1 MKNPVFTVKF
11 EKQMD
16 ISYDGLV
23 NLFSMLY
30 CCSYWGRIEYD
41 RYDYK
46 EAKEQLQAEKHGD
59 GIYFEDV
66 IIKILENGNELIF
79 VDIEDGSES
88 YLTLNKLM
96 QGISKHLSEAN
107 IEDFEDIDGD
117 DADCIF
123 QYALFDDVVYG

>member
-1 MKNPVFTVKF
+1 MKNPVFTVKI

-16 ISYDGLV
+16 ITYDGLV
-23 NLFSMLY
+23 NLFSMLD
-30 CCSYWGRIEYD
+30 CCRYWARMECDKDEY
-41 RYDYK
+41 
-46 EAKEQLQAEKHGD
+46 LQAKKELADKKSGD
-59 GIYFEDV
+59 GIYFEEV
-66 IIKILENGNELIF
+66 LIKVLENNKVLTFIDF
-79 VDIEDGSES
+79 ADGTKN

-123 QYALFDDVVYG
+123 QYALFDDVIYG